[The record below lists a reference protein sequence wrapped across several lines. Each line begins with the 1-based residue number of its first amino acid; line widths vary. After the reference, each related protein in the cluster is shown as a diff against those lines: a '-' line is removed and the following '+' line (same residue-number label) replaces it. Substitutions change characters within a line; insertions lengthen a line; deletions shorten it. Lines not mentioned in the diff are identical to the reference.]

1 MKALS
6 DLQVFVRA
14 AQAASL
20 SAAARAMDMTP
31 AAASAVIK
39 RLEVELGV
47 PLFVRSTRALR
58 LTQEGEQFLDDCR
71 PGLDLLLQASER
83 LSSHKGQVSGVVQ
96 ISMPSDLGNHVVL
109 PWLNEFRERH
119 PHVKLRLSVSDR
131 VLDLMRHP
139 VDIALRYGEP
149 PDSSQVCLAVAP
161 RNRRALC
168 ASPGYIAR
176 YGMPTSP
183 RELPQHDCLCFML
196 SDRSHNHWTF
206 VRGTEVVEVDVQG
219 SVQSDN
225 GDTIRRLALV
235 GEGVVYKS
243 YLDVAADLHS
253 GRLVRLCPDW
263 QGELAPL
270 NLISPGRQHLRPAI
284 RALHEFLVQ
293 RFEAMLATEDRCN
306 PPALAPHPWQPA
318 TARAL

>member
-6 DLQVFVRA
+6 DLQLFVRA

-20 SAAARAMDMTP
+20 SAAARTMDMTP

-39 RLEVELGV
+39 RLEAELGV

-71 PGLDLLLQASER
+71 TGLDLLLQASER
-83 LSSHKGQVSGVVQ
+83 LSTHQGQVSGVVQ
-96 ISMPSDLGNHVVL
+96 LSMPSDLGNHVVL
-109 PWLNEFRERH
+109 PWLNEFRQRH
-119 PHVKLRLSVSDR
+119 PRVKLRLSVSDR
-131 VLDLMRHP
+131 VLDLTRHP

-149 PDSSQVCLAVAP
+149 PDSSMVSLSVAAS
-161 RNRRALC
+161 NRRALC
-168 ASPGYIAR
+168 ASPDYIAR
-176 YGMPTSP
+176 HGMPASP
-183 RELPQHDCLCFML
+183 RELPRHDCLCFML

-206 VRGTEVVEVDVQG
+206 MRGAEIVEVDVQG
-219 SVQSDN
+219 SMQSDN
-225 GDTIRRLALV
+225 GDTVRRMALM
-235 GEGVVYKS
+235 GEGIVYKS
-243 YLDVAADLHS
+243 YLDVAADLRS

-284 RALHEFLVQ
+284 RTLHEFLVE
-293 RFEAMLATEDRCN
+293 RFTALLATDER
-306 PPALAPHPWQPA
+306 LAQPA
-318 TARAL
+318 DCSDILLTTTGTP